1 MDKIINKIIEIDN
14 NAKKIVEESKKK
26 RDEIDKYIEEE
37 LAVKQAVL
45 EVQYKELINEK
56 KMDYDKK
63 LKENEKNIESRTN
76 WKINKY
82 KERFNE
88 EKNRIQEQIV
98 FDIVKKVN

>member
-1 MDKIINKIIEIDN
+1 MDKIINRIIEIDN
-14 NAKKIVEESKKK
+14 NAKKIVEKSKEK
-26 RDEIDKYIEEE
+26 RDDIEKFIEQE

-56 KMDYDKK
+56 KIDYDKK
-63 LKENEKNIESRTN
+63 LKEKEQEIESRTN

-88 EKNRIQEQIV
+88 EKNKIQEQIV